1 MTVDEAKF
9 TKRLAQL
16 CLGSWLPNFP
26 KRRADSKILLLSIAA
41 ELGDDPVFPERSVD
55 AAILRWLAEVGHRVE
70 IDHVNIRRR
79 LVDEGYLTRSRDG
92 RQYRRTERAI
102 PVPDSRDIIHQ
113 ALEDRETEARR
124 QAAAKRHPLG
134 PR

>member
-1 MTVDEAKF
+1 MKQSSPNGLPSSAWV
-9 TKRLAQL
+9 
-16 CLGSWLPNFP
+16 LGYQTSRNAVRIKDPSAID
-26 KRRADSKILLLSIAA
+26 RSR
-41 ELGDDPVFPERSVD
+41 LGDDPVFPERSVD